1 MARPGVRHARD
12 NLHSRL
18 VAVLKVALPLAALAI
33 LSTLFLFSRGIDP
46 EDAIPYAQVDVEDR
60 LREPRMTEAGY
71 SGMTPDGAALTLSA
85 AEARPEAGGG
95 SASGLQGQLATAD
108 GARTEI
114 AAMSARIDNTSGQ
127 LELSGGV
134 ELRSSAGYVI
144 QSEGLALALDRTWL
158 ESRGAVSAQG
168 PLGQL
173 TANSLRLD
181 RGAGDKSY
189 LLVFNG
195 KVRLLYQPKQ

>member
-1 MARPGVRHARD
+1 MARPARD

-71 SGMTPDGAALTLSA
+71 SGVTPDGAALTLTA
-85 AEARPEAGGG
+85 AEARPEVDGG

-108 GARTEI
+108 GASTEI
-114 AAMSARIDNTSGQ
+114 AAMSARIDNTTGQ

-134 ELRSSAGYVI
+134 ELRSSTGYVI

-181 RGAGDKSY
+181 RGEGDKSY

-195 KVRLLYQPKQ
+195 EVRLLYQPKQ

>member
-1 MARPGVRHARD
+1 MARGTAD

-18 VAVLKVALPLAALAI
+18 VAVLKVALPLLALAI

-60 LREPRMTEAGY
+60 LREPRMTDAGY
-71 SGMTPDGAALTLSA
+71 SGVTPDGAALTLTA
-85 AEARPEAGGG
+85 AEAKPGVDGG
-95 SASGLQGQLATAD
+95 SASGLQGQLETAD

-114 AAMSARIDNTSGQ
+114 AAIAARIDNKSRL

-134 ELRSSAGYVI
+134 ELRASTGYVI
-144 QSEGLALALDRTWL
+144 QSDGFALALDRTWM

-173 TANSLRLD
+173 TANGLRLD

-195 KVRLLYQPKQ
+195 EVRLLYQPKQ

>member
-1 MARPGVRHARD
+1 MARMARD

-18 VAVLKVALPLAALAI
+18 VGVLKLALPLLALVI
-33 LSTLFLFSRGIDP
+33 LSTLFLFSRGINP

-71 SGMTPDGAALTLSA
+71 AGVTPDGAALTLTA
-85 AEARPEAGGG
+85 AEARPDAGGG
-95 SASGLQGQLATAD
+95 SAANLTGRLETAD
-108 GARTEI
+108 GASTDI
-114 AAMSARIDNTSGQ
+114 VALSATIDNATGQ

-134 ELRSSAGYVI
+134 ELQSSVGYLI
-144 QSEGLALALDRTWL
+144 EAQGFAIALDRTWL
-158 ESRGAVSAQG
+158 ESRGPVSAEG

-181 RGAGDKSY
+181 QSDATGDY

-195 KVRLLYQPKQ
+195 AVRLLYQPQK

>member
-1 MARPGVRHARD
+1 M
-12 NLHSRL
+12 
-18 VAVLKVALPLAALAI
+18 
-33 LSTLFLFSRGIDP
+33 
-46 EDAIPYAQVDVEDR
+46 
-60 LREPRMTEAGY
+60 
-71 SGMTPDGAALTLSA
+71 
-85 AEARPEAGGG
+85 
-95 SASGLQGQLATAD
+95 
-108 GARTEI
+108 
-114 AAMSARIDNTSGQ
+114 
-127 LELSGGV
+127 
-134 ELRSSAGYVI
+134 I

-195 KVRLLYQPKQ
+195 EVRLLYQPKQ